1 MTPPRRTAD
10 RTPKPKRPNI
20 PDTGAI
26 TGFGAARGDIDSCV
40 VKVDGRKAAT
50 IMERDRVD
58 LGLRVDMP
66 LTTRLSEQIADCHEY
81 RLARRAA
88 MQRIARKAR
97 STKDIRDFLRKRA
110 HTDPIVDQVIDKLK
124 ELKLLDDERF
134 ADDAATSIARRTPS
148 SARFL
153 EHRLR
158 RHGVSPED
166 AAKAAKA
173 AAGDPL
179 EAAIMVATKALRSLQ
194 SCEPDIR
201 RQRLHG
207 RLARRGFDFDVIQQ
221 AIERVAGQM
230 DT

>member
-1 MTPPRRTAD
+1 MTPPRRTTD
-10 RTPKPKRPNI
+10 RTPKPKRPDV
-20 PDTGAI
+20 PESGTI

-50 IMERDRVD
+50 IMERDRTD
-58 LGLRVDMP
+58 LGLHVDMP
-66 LTTRLSEQIADCHEY
+66 LTTRLSEQLADYHEY
-81 RLARRAA
+81 RLARRAS

-97 STKDIRDFLRKRA
+97 STKDIRDFLRKRI
-110 HTDPIVDQVIDKLK
+110 HTEPIIDQVIKKLK
-124 ELKLLDDERF
+124 ELQLLDDERF
-134 ADDAATSIARRTPS
+134 ADEAAASIARRTPS

-158 RHGVSPED
+158 RHGISPED
-166 AAKAAKA
+166 ATKAAQA

-179 EAAIMVATKALRSLQ
+179 EAAMAVATKALRSLQ

-201 RQRLHG
+201 KQRLHG

-221 AIERVAGQM
+221 TIRRATEEM